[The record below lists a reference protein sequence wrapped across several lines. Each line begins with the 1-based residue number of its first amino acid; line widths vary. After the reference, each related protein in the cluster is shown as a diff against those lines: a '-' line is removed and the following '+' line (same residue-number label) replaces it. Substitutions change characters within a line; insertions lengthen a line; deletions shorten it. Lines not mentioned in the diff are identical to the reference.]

1 MQRVVSR
8 GGDLSPETAVPPP
21 PHAPSTVRGLK
32 PPSSSRF
39 PAPEVGASPEGQWG
53 APGGLRGCGLP
64 RSPSFPGTRTAA
76 SPPQAR
82 PERGAPQRRSPRSSR
97 RPDGARRAL
106 HVQERRGALGAPR
119 ATAASGRAP
128 RGAPR
133 LTSRAD
139 SSAGSRGS
147 RTCTPALGDQ
157 LPAGCP
163 FPTPRPV
170 GAAPRAS
177 SGPAFYSQ
185 LRTRLQPDQ

>member
-8 GGDLSPETAVPPP
+8 GGDLSPETAVPPHP
-21 PHAPSTVRGLK
+21 
-32 PPSSSRF
+32 PPSSLHS
-39 PAPEVGASPEGQWG
+39 AGLEASVFQS
-53 APGGLRGCGLP
+53 LP
-64 RSPSFPGTRTAA
+64 SARAGSFPGEAVGRPRRSPRLRAAALSLVPWDPGRGLPAA
-76 SPPQAR
+76 SSP
-82 PERGAPQRRSPRSSR
+82 GAGSPQRRSPRSSR
-97 RPDGARRAL
+97 RPDGARGAL

-147 RTCTPALGDQ
+147 RARTAALGDQ

-163 FPTPRPV
+163 LPTPSCRSRS
-170 GAAPRAS
+170 ARLLRAR
-177 SGPAFYSQ
+177 F
-185 LRTRLQPDQ
+185 L